1 MTRSINR
8 RIQALETQTNIGRVT
23 VHLPKH
29 VEDEVKAVEAA
40 LRGSGYDPATTQV
53 VSVWRDE
60 MFEEPFAAPFMRHEE
75 RLKLLG

>member
-1 MTRSINR
+1 MVSDR
-8 RIQALETQTNIGRVT
+8 RIQALEIQTDIGRVT

-53 VSVWRDE
+53 VSIWQDE
-60 MFEEPFAAPFMRHEE
+60 MFEVPFASPFMTHEGK
-75 RLKLLG
+75 LKLLG

>member
-1 MTRSINR
+1 MVSDR
-8 RIQALETQTNIGRVT
+8 RIQALEIQTDIGRVT

-40 LRGSGYDPATTQV
+40 LRRSGYDPATTQV

-60 MFEEPFAAPFMRHEE
+60 MFEEPFVAPFMRHEE
-75 RLKLLG
+75 RLKELA